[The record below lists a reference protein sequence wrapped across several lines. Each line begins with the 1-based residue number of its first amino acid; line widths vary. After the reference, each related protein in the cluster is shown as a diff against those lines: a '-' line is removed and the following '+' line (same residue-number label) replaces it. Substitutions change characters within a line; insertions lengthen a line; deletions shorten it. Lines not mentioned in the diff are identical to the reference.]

1 LRANQD
7 SLPEYGERQR
17 KGEPISTGRVESAT
31 NEIIAKRVAKA
42 QQMVRR
48 DKTGMELR
56 MKEPYEKGVA
66 IHSAPSFALGAV
78 KHSVK
83 RKQGEGRAGY

>member
-1 LRANQD
+1 MPGNRHPYRD
-7 SLPEYGERQR
+7 
-17 KGEPISTGRVESAT
+17 
-31 NEIIAKRVAKA
+31 
-42 QQMVRR
+42 VRR